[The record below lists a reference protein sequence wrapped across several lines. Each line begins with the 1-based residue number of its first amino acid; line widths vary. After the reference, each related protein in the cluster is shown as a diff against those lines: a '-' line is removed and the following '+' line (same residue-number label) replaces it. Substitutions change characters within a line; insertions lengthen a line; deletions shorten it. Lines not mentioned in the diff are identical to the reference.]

1 MKCPFCIKICKKCK
15 KILIANEMNFHK
27 NKSGKYGFSSI
38 CKICKNKYAKEY
50 RDNNKECYNNWY
62 KDNKEKRSKQMSQ
75 YYKNNK
81 EKRKEYGEQYYK
93 NNKEEIKEHNKQW
106 KKDNPEKVFNSH
118 NKRRLKEEQGRGITK
133 DQWIEMMEFFEWRCA
148 YSGEYLGGN
157 SNNRSIDH
165 IVPLSNGGLNEI
177 WNCVPMLKSYNSS
190 KNTKNMLEWY
200 MKQDFYSEERLNKIY
215 EWQQYAFNKWGNK

>member
-1 MKCPFCIKICKKCK
+1 
-15 KILIANEMNFHK
+15 MNFHK

-200 MKQDFYSEERLNKIY
+200 MKQDFCSEERLNKIY

>member
-1 MKCPFCIKICKKCK
+1 
-15 KILIANEMNFHK
+15 MNFHK

>member
-1 MKCPFCIKICKKCK
+1 
-15 KILIANEMNFHK
+15 MNFHK

-133 DQWIEMMEFFEWRCA
+133 EQWLEMMEFFEWRCA

>member
-1 MKCPFCIKICKKCK
+1 
-15 KILIANEMNFHK
+15 MNFHK

-106 KKDNPEKVFNSH
+106 KKDNTEKVFNSH

-215 EWQQYAFNKWGNK
+215 EWQQYAFNKWGNQ

>member
-1 MKCPFCIKICKKCK
+1 
-15 KILIANEMNFHK
+15 MNFHK

-215 EWQQYAFNKWGNK
+215 EWQQYAFNKWGK

>member
-1 MKCPFCIKICKKCK
+1 MIKINN
-15 KILIANEMNFHK
+15 L

-215 EWQQYAFNKWGNK
+215 EWQQYAFNKWGK

>member
-1 MKCPFCIKICKKCK
+1 
-15 KILIANEMNFHK
+15 MNFHK

-165 IVPLSNGGLNEI
+165 IAPLSNGGLNEI